1 MVFEETKLKDAF
13 IIDIERIGD
22 ERGFFARAY
31 CEKEFDKQGIPTG
44 IVQANISYNKF
55 KHTLRGLHYQAA
67 PFGEA
72 KLVRCTKGSIFDVI
86 IDMREN
92 SETFKQW
99 ISVELNENSHR
110 MLYVP
115 EGFAHGFMTLEDH
128 TEVTYH
134 VSEFY
139 TPAAEK
145 GIRWNDPEFQLKW
158 PENIEVIS
166 EKDKNWPDFKLT

>member
-31 CEKEFDKQGIPTG
+31 CEKEFEKHGIPTG